1 MNADARRPAY
11 YLGIDLG
18 GTNVKSGVVD
28 DAGRPVS
35 SVSVETKA
43 GQGPEAGV
51 RTLAEAGR
59 LAVESAA
66 LKWDEIT
73 AVGLGSPGTMNIHT
87 GMLLNP
93 PNLPGWDNFPIRDRL
108 AAMLRKPVAFQNDAN
123 AAAYGE
129 YWAGAGR
136 GAQSLVMFTLG
147 TGIGCGIVDH
157 GRIVEGRHSHGAE
170 CGHLIIQME
179 GGREHPPGYF
189 GRLEAYASATAL
201 VKRAEEALDAGEEST
216 LRKVRDE
223 GKLNARTID
232 RAGDEGDAPGQAA
245 HGRDGPIPRRG
256 GHEPDAHDRPGHRPV
271 RGRDDRGRDRV
282 PRRHPRRDS
291 TDRLPPSPPHRRE
304 SSTPSWGETPGSSAR
319 PGAPGWRSV
328 CRLRWRCRFECGER
342 FHAEIGRNAE
352 FRREEM
358 ARSWNSLRNPAS
370 LPVSA
375 GCAF

>member
-66 LKWDEIT
+66 LKWDEVT

-157 GRIVEGRHSHGAE
+157 GRIVEGRHSHGGE

-232 RAGDEGDAPGQAA
+232 RAGDEGDRLGKRLMDETAKYLAVGATNLMHTIDPDIVLFGGGMIAA
-245 HGRDGPIPRRG
+245 GTAFLDAIRAEIRRIAFPVPAAQTRVEYAELG
-256 GHEPDAHDRPGHRPV
+256 GDAGFIGAAGCARMAFG
-271 RGRDDRGRDRV
+271 
-282 PRRHPRRDS
+282 
-291 TDRLPPSPPHRRE
+291 LPPS
-304 SSTPSWGETPGSSAR
+304 
-319 PGAPGWRSV
+319 
-328 CRLRWRCRFECGER
+328 
-342 FHAEIGRNAE
+342 
-352 FRREEM
+352 M
-358 ARSWNSLRNPAS
+358 A
-370 LPVSA
+370 LP
-375 GCAF
+375 F